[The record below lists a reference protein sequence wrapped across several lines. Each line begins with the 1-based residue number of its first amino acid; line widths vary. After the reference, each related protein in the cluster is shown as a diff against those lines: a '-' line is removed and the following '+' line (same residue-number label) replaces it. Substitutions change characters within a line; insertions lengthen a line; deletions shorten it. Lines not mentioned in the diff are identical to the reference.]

1 MSLTHSL
8 FGHNDHFVLSGNW
21 TEFLFL
27 EIQSKIFTNASRL
40 TWVFSTSVCSYLA
53 GEATKQISAE
63 RRRPTVWPGVCV
75 SHVDTYYIHCHIF
88 WTGLTFLPSFLFVSW
103 LRLFFLS
110 SVQLI
115 NSMSSLAEYCLP
127 SILKTLFD
135 WYKRQNG
142 LEDESHEYRPRA
154 NTKSKKWEKIKIL
167 ELFVHMNTWTG
178 SWNTFLFKMIYFKQ
192 CRLKYSQT
200 SLKFRWGWLE
210 WWSVIVQT

>member
-1 MSLTHSL
+1 MSLTRSL

-178 SWNTFLFKMIYFKQ
+178 SWNTFL
-192 CRLKYSQT
+192 LKWFIS
-200 SLKFRWGWLE
+200 SNVGSNIPKPAWNLDE
-210 WWSVIVQT
+210 DD